1 MNSRSKEIIEEAIS
15 QGRWTWLE
23 IDNNSNSLYLE
34 FENLKL
40 SSQPIYDN
48 SYRGELAIRFGQN
61 IYFALFFNKKE
72 DLNFLRFNE
81 DYMNQLLESDE
92 FITDRFPYFYQEF
105 LKPITKFKFQ
115 DYDYLDVKHIDVLCN
130 SLVYHHF
137 VPHRPIKENGQ
148 MSPNA
153 SKEERLNLFC
163 SDMTLLSNCNMLIA
177 VLLYNDPGT
186 LIEIGLAAQRGIPTL
201 VYDPL
206 GIADNCMLTE
216 LPVMVSGDLDKI
228 ISKVFTEYSKQYR
241 NGTV

>member
-15 QGRWTWLE
+15 QGRWIWLE

-61 IYFALFFNKKE
+61 IYFALFFNEKE

-115 DYDYLDVKHIDVLCN
+115 DYDYLDE
-130 SLVYHHF
+130 
-137 VPHRPIKENGQ
+137 IKGRYNHKKDLADNRDDNK
-148 MSPNA
+148 S
-153 SKEERLNLFC
+153 F
-163 SDMTLLSNCNMLIA
+163 DFLLSFECEDIAIA
-177 VLLYNDPGT
+177 VGGDFVNCFNDFESLNDDEIKRVSNNWILYYMDYWNKKGTEKEYEVDLLC
-186 LIEIGLAAQRGIPTL
+186 EEF
-201 VYDPL
+201 PL
-206 GIADNCMLTE
+206 
-216 LPVMVSGDLDKI
+216 K
-228 ISKVFTEYSKQYR
+228 
-241 NGTV
+241 

>member
-115 DYDYLDVKHIDVLCN
+115 DYDYLDE
-130 SLVYHHF
+130 
-137 VPHRPIKENGQ
+137 IKGRYNHKKDLADNRDDNK
-148 MSPNA
+148 S
-153 SKEERLNLFC
+153 F
-163 SDMTLLSNCNMLIA
+163 DFLLSFECEDIAIA
-177 VLLYNDPGT
+177 VGGDFVNCFNDFESLNDDEIKRVSNNWILYYMDYWNKKGTEKEYEVDLLC
-186 LIEIGLAAQRGIPTL
+186 EEF
-201 VYDPL
+201 PL
-206 GIADNCMLTE
+206 
-216 LPVMVSGDLDKI
+216 K
-228 ISKVFTEYSKQYR
+228 
-241 NGTV
+241 